1 MVLTFPRGGNIHHRS
16 LRSCPC
22 NQRWFT
28 NEPTNQPTSQPTCN
42 QRCSKSALNLCCRHL
57 RMEKII
63 FFLDENNW
71 DYEFT
76 MMVMIPLTDTDFH
89 LGRWLFSLTGATQ
102 HRRCHARALIGR
114 RLFWLSGTLKNTF
127 TSPTGHRHHH
137 HNHHYN
143 LYHHHHHD
151 HHQCWPWLLLAGLQV
166 PILRQSLPPANWE

>member
-1 MVLTFPRGGNIHHRS
+1 MALTFPRGGNIHHRS

-63 FFLDENNW
+63 FFLGENNW

-89 LGRWLFSLTGATQ
+89 LGRWLFSLASAPQ
-102 HRRCHARALIGR
+102 HRRCHARALVGR
-114 RLFWLSGTLKNTF
+114 RFWLSGTLKNTF

-137 HNHHYN
+137 HYN
-143 LYHHHHHD
+143 LHHHHHHD